1 MLALALNGFFF
12 AVWNLWILKKSE
24 CWIVSDVDM
33 QSKGQKTYMA
43 KVAVAEK
50 LEKVTFRF
58 SLQGLSV
65 IFVNDNPG
73 NVVVLRIEVECFQ

>member
-1 MLALALNGFFF
+1 
-12 AVWNLWILKKSE
+12 
-24 CWIVSDVDM
+24 M

>member
-1 MLALALNGFFF
+1 M
-12 AVWNLWILKKSE
+12 
-24 CWIVSDVDM
+24 VSDVDI
-33 QSKGQKTYMA
+33 QSNGQKTYMA

-73 NVVVLRIEVECFQ
+73 NVAVLRIEVECFQ